1 MARARGLLRDQHGA
15 ISIDWIEMSA
25 GSIAIGVMAV
35 FAILNGGSQTAP
47 SSMPD
52 RPFLTAE
59 PASLV
64 ASDPSAGGAFPLTD
78 GILLPVG
85 SVVVHSEP
93 GFTSFRT
100 PDGGWVDAWSG
111 SGSVVPAGAVLTSTE
126 TFTLEDG
133 TGIPAATYSG
143 IYTDA
148 YSSAVGY
155 SFKRPQDRS

>member
-1 MARARGLLRDQHGA
+1 MARARGLLRDQQGA
-15 ISIDWIEMSA
+15 ISVDWIEMSA

-35 FAILNGGSQTAP
+35 FAILNDGSTTTR
-47 SSMPD
+47 SHMTD
-52 RPFLTAE
+52 RPFLTAD
-59 PASLV
+59 PASLA
-64 ASDPSAGGAFPLTD
+64 ASAPAAGGAFQLTARV
-78 GILLPVG
+78 LLPVG

-100 PDGGWVDAWSG
+100 PGGGWVDAWSG

-133 TGIPAATYSG
+133 SGIPAATYSG

-155 SFKRPQDRS
+155 SFKKPQDRS